1 MPPYTLPLTSLMAS
15 ASFLSSERRS
25 FSWPSR
31 NAGASTATERR
42 RALIGN
48 TVPPRYSGI
57 CRNTRRYY
65 NTRVSLRLTLLLFEQ
80 RTLFHQQIHH
90 KKEKMGVA
98 GRLPKGGRGRP
109 KSDVA
114 PPQLPP
120 QLLAIGFV
128 ITGRTYINTNE
139 YRLEFV
145 HVFNYL
151 VRLCNRKTE
160 TIKVSTA
167 MKNSHTGCSYR
178 VYLLVAGVMP
188 FFLMYSVSCWGTS
201 ANTALASTSGEA
213 CQGKEHDQLLNVILF
228 ESVPTKLT

>member
-1 MPPYTLPLTSLMAS
+1 METQCPHATVGSAGTLDAIIIHELVSDSLFCCLNNELFFIS
-15 ASFLSSERRS
+15 RS
-25 FSWPSR
+25 
-31 NAGASTATERR
+31 
-42 RALIGN
+42 I
-48 TVPPRYSGI
+48 
-57 CRNTRRYY
+57 TRRK
-65 NTRVSLRLTLLLFEQ
+65 RWVWQ
-80 RTLFHQQIHH
+80 
-90 KKEKMGVA
+90 A
-98 GRLPKGGRGRP
+98 GPAAKGGRGRP

-114 PPQLPP
+114 PPQLP
-120 QLLAIGFV
+120 AIGFV
-128 ITGRTYINTNE
+128 TAGRTYINTNE

-145 HVFNYL
+145 HVFNCL

-167 MKNSHTGCSYR
+167 MNSHTGCSYW